1 VSFDVLRVLGQNGI
15 FIFTGIPAPGK
26 TISVAGNDIMRNV
39 VLKNQAV
46 IGTVNADRCAFQN
59 AIRDLGVFKERWPNA
74 IKSLI
79 TNRYP
84 VENYRD
90 LLLGDKDRNSIKNVI
105 TF

>member
-1 VSFDVLRVLGQNGI
+1 
-15 FIFTGIPAPGK
+15 
-26 TISVAGNDIMRNV
+26 MRNV